1 MGLFDNVKNIVNGTK
16 SAPPP
21 PPQPQAQQSRK
32 ILIVEDDEYL
42 RNLYKE
48 ILTAENYTVM
58 TAENGQVGLD
68 TITSQRPDLVLLD
81 LMMPVMDGKTMLHRV
96 RAMPE
101 FEKLPIIVLTNA
113 GDMNSM
119 HETKVLGNANDFLI
133 KANVTPEDIV
143 NRVKSLL
150 QFSEI

>member
-1 MGLFDNVKNIVNGTK
+1 MGLFDNVKNLVGGAK
-16 SAPPP
+16 STPPSATP
-21 PPQPQAQQSRK
+21 TQLPSARK
-32 ILIVEDDEYL
+32 VLIVEDDEAL

-48 ILTAENYTVM
+48 ILSAEAYTVF
-58 TAENGQVGLD
+58 TAENGQIGLD
-68 TITSQRPDLVLLD
+68 TIVAQKPDLVLLD

-150 QFSEI
+150 QL

>member
-1 MGLFDNVKNIVNGTK
+1 
-16 SAPPP
+16 
-21 PPQPQAQQSRK
+21 
-32 ILIVEDDEYL
+32 
-42 RNLYKE
+42 
-48 ILTAENYTVM
+48 
-58 TAENGQVGLD
+58 
-68 TITSQRPDLVLLD
+68 
-81 LMMPVMDGKTMLHRV
+81 MMPVMDGKTMLHRV

-150 QFSEI
+150 QL

>member
-81 LMMPVMDGKTMLHRV
+81 LMMPAMDGKTMLHRV

>member
-1 MGLFDNVKNIVNGTK
+1 LAIWEQVL
-16 SAPPP
+16 PP